1 MEQSSNERLY
11 ELAQFLQTRR
21 ARISP
26 EQAGL
31 PNRGRRRTPGLRR
44 GEVALLSGISVD
56 WYTWLEQAR
65 NIQVSAQVLES
76 IARALQLDS
85 NERKHLFLL
94 ALQQLPADLAPAES
108 AISPDLQRFL
118 DLQGTSP
125 AMVMDQRLNV
135 VAWNRVASLIYGDY
149 EEMPARERNSVWRTF
164 TSPYIRQLLQETW
177 ETHARHRLAQFRANY
192 GKFAGDPWW
201 MAFIEELNQVSE
213 EFRAWWPEHD
223 VLNGP
228 EGVKINYHPT
238 VGLLTF
244 HQISFLV
251 ADAPH
256 LTVTINI
263 PSSDDDT
270 ISKLNALLLRNCKKN
285 QPDQK
290 IGLVL
295 SKD

>member
-1 MEQSSNERLY
+1 MEQSANVRLH

-65 NIQVSAQVLES
+65 NIQVSTQVLEN
-76 IARALQLDS
+76 IVRALQLDS
-85 NERKHLFLL
+85 NERKHLFQL
-94 ALQQLPADLAPAES
+94 ALQQLPPDLIPAES
-108 AISPDLQRFL
+108 VISPRLQSFL

-125 AMVMDQRLNV
+125 AIVTDQRLNV
-135 VAWNRVASLIYGDY
+135 VAWNKVASMIYGNY
-149 EEMPARERNSVWRTF
+149 EDMSTRERNSVWRTF
-164 TSPYIRQLLQETW
+164 TSPYVRQLLQETW

-201 MAFIEELNQVSE
+201 MELIDELNQASE
-213 EFRAWWPEHD
+213 EFRTWWPEHD

-228 EGVKINYHPT
+228 EGKKINYHPT
-238 VGLLTF
+238 VGLIVF
-244 HQISFLV
+244 DQISFLV
-251 ADAPH
+251 SDAPH

-263 PSSDDDT
+263 PSNDDDT
-270 ISKLNALLLRNCKKN
+270 ISKLSKLLLE
-285 QPDQK
+285 
-290 IGLVL
+290 
-295 SKD
+295 

>member
-1 MEQSSNERLY
+1 MEQSANQRLH
-11 ELAQFLQTRR
+11 ELAHFLQTRR

-31 PNRGRRRTPGLRR
+31 SNGGRRRTPGLRR

-76 IARALQLDS
+76 IVRALQLDS

-94 ALQQLPADLAPAES
+94 ALQQLPADLTPVES
-108 AISPDLQRFL
+108 VISPMLQTFL

-125 AMVMDQRLNV
+125 AFVTDQRLNV
-135 VAWNRVASLIYGDY
+135 VAWNKVASMIYGNY
-149 EEMPARERNSVWRTF
+149 EAMTTRERNSVWRMF
-164 TSPYIRQLLQETW
+164 TSPYVRQLLQETW
-177 ETHARHRLAQFRANY
+177 ETHARHKLAQFRANY

-201 MAFIEELNQVSE
+201 MEIIDELNRASE
-213 EFRAWWPEHD
+213 EFRAWWPQHD

-228 EGVKINYHPT
+228 EGMKINYHPT
-238 VGLLTF
+238 AGLIVF
-244 HQISFLV
+244 NQISFLV
-251 ADAPH
+251 SDAPQ

-263 PSSDDDT
+263 PSNDDVM
-270 ISKLNALLLRNCKKN
+270 ISKLSKLLLE
-285 QPDQK
+285 
-290 IGLVL
+290 
-295 SKD
+295 